1 MGIKFFYKW
10 LSNYQRNNILFVR
23 EKQRISEVKFL
34 ETPPINNLLIDMNGL
49 IHNSAQK
56 IYKYG
61 SFEEKGIVVEQ
72 TDENDQLLFGD
83 LCNSI
88 NALIFAT
95 QPTTRIIMNIDGSAP
110 LAKQNQQRQRRYKS
124 AMDAMEKMDKKGDNP
139 NSLGNDN
146 LLKKPFDSC
155 NITPGTKFMHELSV
169 HLEGFIKRELVITGL
184 EIIFSDSS
192 VPGEGEHALFA
203 YIRKF
208 VPKSEVNCLYAND
221 ADLIMLSLG
230 LHRKNVFVIRD
241 SLYDKR
247 YRYHLV
253 NIDRVREIII
263 ENIISDPN
271 GNITEGFGDNVKES
285 VNEKKCIND
294 YIFLFFLIGND
305 FLPNI
310 PAFEINMNGVEI
322 LFDIYRKIIGK
333 YGHIIYRSKSG
344 LNIRKKSF
352 LKFLEKFGGMEQK
365 ILNEKYRERSK
376 FFTDEILEGAKTY
389 TDNKAEN
396 PMNMKSLLN
405 ALVSGNAINV
415 ETYKR
420 EYYKQK
426 LGINSESEIRGICM
440 EYFQGLQWTL
450 EYYSKGPTDWRWF
463 YPYNYAPFASDLC
476 EYILSY
482 RRLSF
487 LPTKPIPPFLQL
499 SIVCHRNSYSLLPEP
514 FRDNEKIKEY
524 CPEKVK
530 IDLSGKSREW
540 EGLVILPTI
549 NLSKYIENYREKIK
563 LVKFPDLH
571 RNEFG
576 VSNSYQISPDGEYHT
591 KIPIEF

>member
-10 LSNYQRNNILFVR
+10 LSNYKDNRILFVR
-23 EKQRISEVKFL
+23 EKQRISDAKFL
-34 ETPPINNLLIDMNGL
+34 ETPPIHNLLIDMNGL

-61 SFEEKGIVVEQ
+61 AFEEQGVIIEQ
-72 TDENDQLLFGD
+72 TPENDLKLFNDIGK
-83 LCNSI
+83 SI
-88 NALIFAT
+88 NALIFAV
-95 QPTTRIIMNIDGSAP
+95 QPKRRIVMNIDGSAP

-124 AMDAMEKMDKKGDNP
+124 AMDACEKSVKNKSGI
-139 NSLGNDN
+139 SLN
-146 LLKKPFDSC
+146 KIPFDPC
-155 NITPGTKFMHELSV
+155 NITPGTKFMHDLSV
-169 HLEGFIKRELVITGL
+169 YLDGFIKRELLLSAL
-184 EIIFSDSS
+184 EIVFSDSS

-208 VPKSEVNCLYAND
+208 VPKTEANCLYAND
-221 ADLIMLSLG
+221 ADLIMLSLT

-247 YRYHLV
+247 FKYHLV

-263 ENIISDPN
+263 ENVVSDPR
-271 GNITEGFGDNVKES
+271 GNITEGFGDNVQDTI
-285 VNEKKCIND
+285 NEKKCIND

-322 LFDIYRKIIGK
+322 LFDIYRQIVGK
-333 YGHIIYRSKSG
+333 YGHIIYRSKKG

-352 LKFLEKFGGMEQK
+352 LNFLKKFGEMEQR
-365 ILNEKYRERSK
+365 ILNEKYINRSK
-376 FFTDEILEGAKTY
+376 FFTDEILESSIEKRTELR
-389 TDNKAEN
+389 NPEN
-396 PMNMKSLLN
+396 LSMKSLLD
-405 ALVSGNAINV
+405 ALVSQNMVNMGI
-415 ETYKR
+415 YK
-420 EYYKQK
+420 EKYYKEK
-426 LGINSESEIRGICM
+426 LGIETPDEIRGICM

-450 EYYSKGPTDWRWF
+450 EYYSQGPTDWRWF

-476 EYILSY
+476 QYIF
-482 RRLSF
+482 RRTIF

-499 SIVCHRNSYSLLPEP
+499 SIVCHKNSYNLLPKP

-530 IDLSGKSREW
+530 IDLSGKQREW

-549 NLSKYIENYREKIK
+549 DLEKYIKNYREKIK
-563 LVKFPDLH
+563 LVPEKEMY

-576 VSNSYQISPDGEYHT
+576 VGYLYQISPDGEFHT
-591 KIPIEF
+591 RTPIEF